1 MKFIKKINN
10 NVAWALTDKDQ
21 EVIVIGKGVSF
32 DKEINDPI
40 PLNSIEK
47 YYYSDDPKNKMMD
60 SVLQEIKENIFD
72 LTEHILDKAKQEL
85 KIHSITVSNLIAL
98 ADHLNHALKRS
109 TEEIF
114 DYPDNLKWEVKRI
127 YPKEYDFATEVLFL
141 IEKQTDI
148 RLPKSEVTFLTYHF
162 VNLQY
167 GSDIKKKSYELA
179 DLLNKSLEIIQY
191 HFHMTLDQNSINY
204 IRFVTHVRHFVLRQ
218 MNKEYLDQSVIDMQ
232 LLKVVKNNYKK
243 SYQAAEKISK
253 MIELNLDCTVS
264 DDEKFYLT
272 LHIER
277 VTKK

>member
-204 IRFVTHVRHFVLRQ
+204 IRLVTHARHFVLRQ